1 MLSSQVTF
9 PGGGTGGKFPNVST
23 NFPFHPAR
31 ATRPFHPGSSRELG
45 SRKIFERNRV
55 DNYEPTFA
63 FGVR

>member
-9 PGGGTGGKFPNVST
+9 SRGNFPNVST
-23 NFPFHPAR
+23 NFPPPFPRTSFHSIPD
-31 ATRPFHPGSSRELG
+31 GG
-45 SRKIFERNRV
+45 GGGGRKISERNRV